1 MSYWILPLS
10 GRPIVCSTVQH
21 ITKDEARDPKYQ
33 ELLLSYDK
41 QIDKTVN
48 FKDKDVDLTGLKP
61 WDLIDI
67 DFPTQEFSADAI
79 PEADEFDVFIYDKYV
94 GARVDMSRG
103 GDQGR
108 PHHRG
113 IWGYP
118 GLIF

>member
-1 MSYWILPLS
+1 MNS
-10 GRPIVCSTVQH
+10 
-21 ITKDEARDPKYQ
+21 
-33 ELLLSYDK
+33 
-41 QIDKTVN
+41 
-48 FKDKDVDLTGLKP
+48 KDKAVDLIGLHP

-67 DFPTQEFSADAI
+67 DFPAQEFSSDVI
-79 PEADEFDVFIYDKYV
+79 SEADDFYVSTYDKYV

-118 GLIF
+118 GLIFWKISKVVELN